1 MNITVK
7 LFATFRF
14 GRFAAA
20 TRQYPP
26 STQIGEVISELQIP
40 ESQVSMI
47 MLNGRHANPD
57 QRLNDGDSL
66 ALFPLVAGG

>member
-14 GRFAAA
+14 GRFATA
-20 TRQYPP
+20 TRHYPP
-26 STQIGEVISELQIP
+26 STRISTVIDELQIP
-40 ESQVSMI
+40 DAEISMI
-47 MLNGRHANPD
+47 MLNGRHAAPD
-57 QRLNDGDSL
+57 QQLCDGDSL

>member
-14 GRFAAA
+14 GRFA
-20 TRQYPP
+20 TETKQYPP
-26 STQIGEVISELQIP
+26 STQVSEIIDELQIP
-40 ESQVSMI
+40 DSEISMI
-47 MLNGRHANPD
+47 MLNGRHAGPD
-57 QRLNDGDSL
+57 QQLRDGDSL

>member
-1 MNITVK
+1 MNVTVK

-20 TRQYPP
+20 TRDYPP
-26 STQIGEVISELQIP
+26 STNIGEVIRELQIP
-40 ESQVSMI
+40 DSEISMI

-57 QRLNDGDSL
+57 QQLRDGDSI
-66 ALFPLVAGG
+66 AFFPLVAGG

>member
-20 TRQYPP
+20 TRQYPS
-26 STQIGEVISELQIP
+26 STQISEIIDDLQIP
-40 ESQVSMI
+40 DSEISMI
-47 MLNGRHANPD
+47 MLNGRHAAPG
-57 QRLNDGDSL
+57 QQLRDGDSL

>member
-1 MNITVK
+1 MNITIK

-20 TRQYPP
+20 TRYYPP
-26 STQIGEVISELQIP
+26 QTQISEIIDELQIP
-40 ESQVSMI
+40 DSEISMI
-47 MLNGRHANPD
+47 MLNGRHADPD
-57 QRLNDGDSL
+57 QLLRDGDSL

>member
-1 MNITVK
+1 MHITVK

-20 TRQYPP
+20 TRHYPP
-26 STQIGEVISELQIP
+26 STRISTVIDELQIP
-40 ESQVSMI
+40 
-47 MLNGRHANPD
+47 
-57 QRLNDGDSL
+57 GDSL

>member
-26 STQIGEVISELQIP
+26 QTQISEIIRELQIP
-40 ESQVSMI
+40 DTEISMI
-47 MLNGRHANPD
+47 MLNGRHADPD
-57 QRLNDGDSL
+57 QFLCEGDSI
-66 ALFPLVAGG
+66 ALFPIVAGG